1 MYLFGTRRQNNFE
14 LLGSEFSETG
24 SESTSEDLKNSRES
38 LGGHALVTNGLST
51 FYYEIAQDNKPANL
65 CTHKD

>member
-1 MYLFGTRRQNNFE
+1 MYLFGTRRHNFE

-38 LGGHALVTNGLST
+38 LGGIVTNGLST

-65 CTHKD
+65 CTHRD